1 MIDTV
6 VLTLN
11 QDQFKIL
18 DYDKFTPS
26 ARGLFE
32 PPFYKLGKNGIIR
45 CHNNPT
51 KDEKRL
57 GCYRPKLTLT
67 KRMVGGG
74 INISLRVEFS
84 VPKLFYGNNFA
95 ETTPKN
101 VHDLNPLFDSKSL
114 ESMGVDFGH
123 LLEKTSVTGIHFCK
137 NIILPKHITCS
148 MIISELA
155 KLNLTKRLD
164 LNKTDYRNAGHAVKF
179 HANSYEV
186 VFYDKV
192 KDLEQARIS
201 EKRTIES
208 DSRSQLHLL
217 NELPKDLQVLRME
230 VRLNTRRKIKSLCQS
245 LGLTVPETLADVFRK
260 DLAQGVLLHF
270 WNLIE
275 RELNVVSLTR
285 QKPENLFQQLIT
297 HAGIKPTKAL
307 QIIGALSLINSVGM
321 RGLNSMMGK
330 SGQRIWTR
338 LKKELQYYATPN
350 DFGIKV
356 ASQIREALVN
366 FHPIFLET
374 AEIRSSFYFHN
385 HK

>member
-26 ARGLFE
+26 ARGIFE

-45 CHNNPT
+45 CLNNPT
-51 KDEKRL
+51 KDEKRFER
-57 GCYRPKLTLT
+57 YRPKLTLT

-74 INISLRVEFS
+74 ISISLRVEFS

-95 ETTPKN
+95 ETTPAN
-101 VHDLNPLFDSKSL
+101 GAHLNSLFDSKSL
-114 ESMGVDFGH
+114 ETMGVDFAH
-123 LLEKTSVTGIHFCK
+123 SLEKTSVTGIHFCK

-148 MIISELA
+148 MIISEIG

-186 VFYDKV
+186 VFYDKI

-201 EKRTIES
+201 EKRAIES
-208 DSRSQLHLL
+208 DSRAQLHML
-217 NELPKDLQVLRME
+217 NDLPKDLQVLRME

-245 LGLTVPETLADVFRK
+245 LGLTVPETLSDVFRK

-275 RELNVVSLTR
+275 RELNILSFTR
-285 QKPENLFQQLIT
+285 ERPENLFRHLTQS
-297 HAGIKPTKAL
+297 GMKPSKVL
-307 QIIGALSLINSVGM
+307 QFIGAMAIVESVGM
-321 RGLNSMMGK
+321 RGLK
-330 SGQRIWTR
+330 SLVPDSGLRKLSKDKVLTS
-338 LKKELQYYATPN
+338 LTP
-350 DFGIKV
+350 
-356 ASQIREALVN
+356 
-366 FHPIFLET
+366 H
-374 AEIRSSFYFHN
+374 RSSLYYSEIKRQLAEFRPIVVM
-385 HK
+385 